1 MTKNLSQEGLFCPVA
16 FSCNF
21 LYGILFWWGL
31 ILQERGRHIM
41 KWLTKVMTIV
51 VGVGVLYPTLS
62 MAQPAGRTT
71 SGEYARGLAAPL
83 LSVVYFPVKL
93 GVGVAGAVLGGASGF
108 LTGGNE
114 RAAEGIWRPMTGGTY
129 FITPEVLEG
138 EQRFLPLDYGPSAP
152 PQTPSQYMQP

>member
-1 MTKNLSQEGLFCPVA
+1 
-16 FSCNF
+16 
-21 LYGILFWWGL
+21 
-31 ILQERGRHIM
+31 M

-71 SGEYARGLAAPL
+71 SGEYAGGLCAPL
-83 LSVVYFPVKL
+83 LSAGYFPLKL
-93 GVGVAGAVLGGASGF
+93 VVGVAGAVLGGVSGF

-138 EQRFLPLDYGPSAP
+138 EQRFLPFDYGPSAP